1 MIDLLTIIAGAV
13 IVAML
18 PAAIRDLKRGIRAAR
33 LITHI
38 TGAVSAPEEK

>member
-1 MIDLLTIIAGAV
+1 MIDPFLTFCG
-13 IVAML
+13 IVL
-18 PAAIRDLKRGIRAAR
+18 VCCIPQAIRDLKRALRAAR